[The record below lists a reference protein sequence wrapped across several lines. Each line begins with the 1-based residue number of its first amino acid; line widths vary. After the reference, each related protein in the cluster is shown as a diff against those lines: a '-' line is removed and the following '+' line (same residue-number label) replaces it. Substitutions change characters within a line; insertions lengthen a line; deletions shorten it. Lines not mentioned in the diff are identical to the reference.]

1 MSDTGGGIHRGT
13 ETQIGG
19 GKHPIDHGHKHG
31 DKDPKSTSETT
42 KSPAKPDDDGIHR
55 G

>member
-13 ETQIGG
+13 QSQVGG
-19 GKHPIDHGHKHG
+19 GNPPLDDGKK
-31 DKDPKSTSETT
+31 KTT
-42 KSPAKPDDDGIHR
+42 DTKPPADTGKPPAKPEDDGIHR